1 MAETVATM
9 AAEQLAVERA
19 YVAMLYD
26 RLDELRAE
34 KTAELAA
41 VRRSESFGNHQN
53 RAERDAFASHYED
66 RLAQLEAVDHRL
78 VFGRLDGQDGDRG
91 PEFEETG
98 DRGAVVGVQ
107 GGHQRVVTGSS
118 VQGRGSARAV
128 HRCAGSASRR
138 RRGRRRGRG
147 RRGQHKPINA

>member
-78 VFGRLDGQDGDRG
+78 VFGRLDGQDGDR
-91 PEFEETG
+91 
-98 DRGAVVGVQ
+98 RYVGRI
-107 GGHQRVVTGSS
+107 GLATADHQRLMVDW
-118 VQGRGSARAV
+118 RAREA
-128 HRCAGSASRR
+128 AAF
-138 RRGRRRGRG
+138 
-147 RRGQHKPINA
+147 